1 MYTLMIK
8 PVDLLYVLSFLIGHS
23 YQVSSPIHY
32 IAVCASTMHVR
43 NKPKENEYIFKH
55 FL

>member
-43 NKPKENEYIFKH
+43 NKPKENEYIIKH